1 MPKITKPDTHTGDD
15 GTTSTIQGIR
25 INKNAPLIQAFGS
38 IDELNS
44 AIGVV
49 LASDELPKD
58 IIQSLASI
66 QNTLFHLGS
75 DLDRHNSINEPSRL
89 PQIEKKH
96 ISELNDLIKNI
107 YKEVGPLKNFTHP
120 GGSKTG
126 ARLHMARAICRRA
139 ERDVITLSH
148 ESKIS
153 SLVISYLNRLSDTLF
168 MMARYENKRQNVS
181 ENIWDSH
188 K

>member
-1 MPKITKPDTHTGDD
+1 MPKITIPDTHTGDD

-58 IIQSLASI
+58 IIQSLTSI
-66 QNTLFHLGS
+66 QNTLFHLCS
-75 DLDRHNSINEPSRL
+75 DLDRHNSSNDTNRL

-96 ISELNDLIKNI
+96 I
-107 YKEVGPLKNFTHP
+107 
-120 GGSKTG
+120 
-126 ARLHMARAICRRA
+126 
-139 ERDVITLSH
+139 
-148 ESKIS
+148 
-153 SLVISYLNRLSDTLF
+153 
-168 MMARYENKRQNVS
+168 YEPK
-181 ENIWDSH
+181 
-188 K
+188 KKG